1 MKSALPVLPVRSIG
15 VSGRSVT
22 GMVPL
27 MGRFESTL
35 ERDLMELI
43 RFDRSV
49 NSFLAQPVK
58 IEYIGDAGEARS
70 YTPDGLITFDL
81 APSSPRPILY
91 EVKYRAN
98 FREQWRILLP
108 KFRAAKSF
116 CDERGWRFEVFTER
130 EIRTPYLDNVK
141 FLWPFRSRQPCPLLS
156 GAVEAVFDSYT
167 EISVGDLLRLLAPVP
182 QQRGELIPVLW
193 HLIANGSI
201 HCDLN
206 LPLSMVTMLS
216 AVEVLE

>member
-1 MKSALPVLPVRSIG
+1 MKLALPNLPVRRIG
-15 VSGRSVT
+15 ISGRSVT
-22 GMVPL
+22 GVVPL

-35 ERDLMELI
+35 ERDLMEII
-43 RFDRSV
+43 RFDLRV
-49 NSFLAQPVK
+49 NSFLPQPVK
-58 IEYIGDAGEARS
+58 IEYKGGAGEGRS
-70 YTPDGLITFDL
+70 YTPDGLITFHE
-81 APSSPRPILY
+81 AHPSPQPILY

-141 FLWPFRSRQPCPLLS
+141 FLWPFRNRQPSPLLR

-167 EISVGDLLRLLAPVP
+167 EISVGDLLRMLAPAP
-182 QQRGELIPVLW
+182 KQRGELIPVLW
-193 HLIANGSI
+193 HLIADGSI

-216 AVEVLE
+216 AGEVLE